1 MDVGNKIRVDDGC
14 SFTFSKGTA
23 SVFDSHVQNSVP
35 LYSEGHQYIAY
46 LSDYFIKSNSKC
58 YDLGCS
64 TGTLLE
70 ILAERHKNKDN
81 VHFLGIDPESEMI
94 NQAMKKNSC
103 ANIEFYVDS
112 AEEVKLEKCNFV
124 ISYYTLQFIPINKR
138 QEVCNKIY
146 SSLNIGGAFVLF
158 EKELITEPYISK
170 IVESAYMKFKLN
182 NNFTVNEVMGKRFSL
197 EGFLIP
203 NTTDDNIS
211 LLISAGFTSIQCIM
225 QYGEFK
231 GYIAIKKVNN
241 EK

>member
-1 MDVGNKIRVDDGC
+1 MDVGNKIKVDDGC

-35 LYSEGHQYIAY
+35 LYCEGHQYIAY
-46 LSDYFIKSNSKC
+46 LSDYFVKPNSIC

-70 ILAERHKNKDN
+70 ILAERHKNKEN
-81 VHFLGIDPESEMI
+81 AQFIGVDPEVEMI
-94 NQAMKKNSC
+94 NQAKKKTSYSNV
-103 ANIEFYVDS
+103 EFYVNS
-112 AEEVKLEKCNFV
+112 AENIELEKCDFI

-146 SSLNIGGAFVLF
+146 SSLNVGGAFILF
-158 EKELITEPYISK
+158 EKELVNEPYISK
-170 IVESAYMKFKLN
+170 IVESAYMKFKLKN
-182 NNFTVNEVMGKRFSL
+182 DFTVNEVLGKRFSL

-203 NTTDDNIS
+203 NTTDDNIN
-211 LLISAGFTSIQCIM
+211 LLSSSGFKSIQCVM

-231 GYIAIKKVNN
+231 GYIAIKK
-241 EK
+241 